1 MASAPTVSHS
11 KFVILHN
18 LPPHP
23 NQNRSK
29 LISSINLERAQ
40 MSNQS
45 TRAKAA
51 VKSSRP
57 IRDDP
62 EQSRLFLNKAREI
75 AADEKHSAADKLMER
90 LAKTPPQPKTK
101 SDGMAANFAKLPDLL
116 HRQKPLELHLLD
128 VALYMGMSLARCDF
142 QAAIRSLARR
152 ILSRLTTRPVRPSLP

>member
-1 MASAPTVSHS
+1 
-11 KFVILHN
+11 
-18 LPPHP
+18 
-23 NQNRSK
+23 
-29 LISSINLERAQ
+29 

-75 AADEKHSAADKLMER
+75 AADEKHSAADKLMEP

-101 SDGMAANFAKLPDLL
+101 K
-116 HRQKPLELHLLD
+116 
-128 VALYMGMSLARCDF
+128 
-142 QAAIRSLARR
+142 
-152 ILSRLTTRPVRPSLP
+152 